1 MNKFQIQ
8 LSEKLIDTRT
18 HSLQIPQ
25 INKYSLGQK
34 FTPPYSVSFAVLA
47 IQDFEFG
54 TLPWHLVIRVKF
66 GTCVQN
72 WDFFGTKIRDLKRK
86 HTTLLIYL
94 LDA

>member
-1 MNKFQIQ
+1 MASTLPSAKFWD
-8 LSEKLIDTRT
+8 LEAKLGLYWD
-18 HSLQIPQ
+18 HSRAQVPIGHVMG
-25 INKYSLGQK
+25 YS
-34 FTPPYSVSFAVLA
+34 
-47 IQDFEFG
+47 DFEFG
-54 TLPWHLVIRVKF
+54 TSPWHLVIRVKF